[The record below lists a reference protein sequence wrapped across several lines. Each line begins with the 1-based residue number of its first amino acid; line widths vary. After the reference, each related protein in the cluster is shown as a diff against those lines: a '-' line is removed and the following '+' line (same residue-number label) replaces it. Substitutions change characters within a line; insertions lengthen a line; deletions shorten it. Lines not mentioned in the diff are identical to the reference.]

1 MGYTLQSHGMRGINE
16 AKMQFTFFNNMT
28 MQRFNE
34 LTEHMI

>member
-1 MGYTLQSHGMRGINE
+1 MAQEKQME
-16 AKMQFTFFNNMT
+16 VKMQFTFFVNMT